1 MRVDPSLLLSLL
13 VMGVSAGAVLG
24 ATAWPWKAAL
34 FPLVIGIPVFLLAA
48 AEFCVA
54 ALGRAA
60 PTEAQAVDFVPSTHA
75 DPALARR
82 RAATTFGW
90 LVAFALLI
98 VALGFSL
105 AIPLFVLVY
114 LRLHAREGWAR
125 SLILSVVAW
134 ASVQGLFVRLLNLPF
149 PEGWVQIGLRA
160 MGLLT

>member
-1 MRVDPSLLLSLL
+1 MRASPSLLLSLV
-13 VMGVSAGAVLG
+13 VMVVSAWAVLA

-60 PTEAQAVDFVPSTHA
+60 SADAQAVDFVPSQHV
-75 DPALARR
+75 DRSLALRR
-82 RAATTFGW
+82 TLATFGW

-105 AIPLFVLVY
+105 AIPIFVLLY
-114 LRLHAREGWAR
+114 LRLHAGEAWSRAVA
-125 SLILSVVAW
+125 LSVVAW
-134 ASVQGLFVRLLNLPF
+134 AIVHGLFVRLLNLPF
-149 PEGWVQIGLRA
+149 PEGWVQTGLGA
-160 MGLLT
+160 LGVPK